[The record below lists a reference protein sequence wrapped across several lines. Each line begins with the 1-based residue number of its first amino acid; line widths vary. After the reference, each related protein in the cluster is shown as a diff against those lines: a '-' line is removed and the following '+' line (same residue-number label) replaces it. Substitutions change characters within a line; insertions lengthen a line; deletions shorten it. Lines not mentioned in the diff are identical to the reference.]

1 MNSIV
6 ITAIY
11 FTCLGIAIGWIGD
24 YILKNKKKRTILHG
38 DYEYIQSKKDKRYT
52 EKGF

>member
-1 MNSIV
+1 MNAIV
-6 ITAIY
+6 VTTIY

-24 YILKNKKKRTILHG
+24 YIYKNKKERTILYG
-38 DYEYIQSKKDKRYT
+38 DYEYIQSKKDKRHI